1 MLFKIKICKTL
12 PNIYVLSYLHQKEVT
27 CISIKIGF
35 SIDELRY
42 YRSWS
47 TLSYNFLLICD
58 TYDSQFYRIMQVIL
72 VMQVTPCYGI

>member
-42 YRSWS
+42 YRRKCHGLHHR
-47 TLSYNFLLICD
+47 TGLHYPI
-58 TYDSQFYRIMQVIL
+58 IL
-72 VMQVTPCYGI
+72 VYTIL